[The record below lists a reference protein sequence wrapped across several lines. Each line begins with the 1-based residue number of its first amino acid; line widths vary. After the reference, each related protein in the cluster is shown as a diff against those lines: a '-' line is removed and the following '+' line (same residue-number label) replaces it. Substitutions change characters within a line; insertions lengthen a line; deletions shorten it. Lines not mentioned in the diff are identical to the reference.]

1 MDIHRRKIKDM
12 KLIYRVL
19 SLSFGIAM
27 LLLAACAATMPA
39 KKTEIPVEDSRNGGT
54 ETDVKQE
61 LQKNL
66 QSPRSLPLSSEEPE
80 FFPVSE
86 EVSPLKARIDL
97 SARNTP
103 LRDVLYVIG
112 ESTGLNIVMEKGVNP
127 EAPITVTLKGIDAE
141 EALGIV
147 FSSVD
152 YFYSIKKNILIVK
165 ATDTKIFEFGHP
177 AVIQSYS
184 VNVGGD
190 MLGAAASEAGVTGSI
205 TQTITSDDKAFNLWD
220 SIESAL
226 KNLVAAS
233 SEAGLNTGF
242 NVNRMTGTV
251 LVTATKKDLERVE
264 NYLTRLRNIIS
275 RQILVEARI
284 VEVTLSE
291 GLKYG
296 IDWTFLDNW
305 QGVGAL
311 NIATN
316 LFRDVVDTASQNFTV
331 GTTGV
336 SFTALLRAL
345 QQQGEIKVLSNP
357 RVSIMNGQTALLS
370 VGRQVDFIS
379 KVETTKETDTAGVT
393 TYTYSVETD
402 TVLSGIMIGIVPYI
416 SEDGEI
422 SMTITP
428 IISDLVELTEKT
440 VGVGSGS
447 TTQLSLPTID
457 LRELSTTVKVRDG
470 EMIVIGGHIQRK
482 EVLDDKGVPFLSSLP
497 LIGAL
502 FKSHKKTTES
512 LELVIMLR
520 PVIVK

>member
-1 MDIHRRKIKDM
+1 MDIHRRKIKNM

-39 KKTEIPVEDSRNGGT
+39 KKT
-54 ETDVKQE
+54 DVKQE

-66 QSPRSLPLSSEEPE
+66 QSPPLSGEEPRRTAGEEPE

-165 ATDTKIFEFGHP
+165 ATDTRIFEFGHP
-177 AVIQSYS
+177 AVIQSYN

-226 KNLVAAS
+226 KNLVTAS

-264 NYLTRLRNIIS
+264 NYLRRLRNIIS

-291 GLKYG
+291 GLEYG

-305 QGVGAL
+305 QGGAL

-316 LFRDVVDTASQNFTV
+316 RFRDVVDTASQNFTV

-345 QQQGEIKVLSNP
+345 QRQGEIKVLSNP
-357 RVSIMNGQTALLS
+357 RVSITNGQTALLS

-379 KVETTKETDTAGVT
+379 KVETTKETDAVGTV

-482 EVLDDKGVPFLSSLP
+482 EVLDDKGVPFLGSLP